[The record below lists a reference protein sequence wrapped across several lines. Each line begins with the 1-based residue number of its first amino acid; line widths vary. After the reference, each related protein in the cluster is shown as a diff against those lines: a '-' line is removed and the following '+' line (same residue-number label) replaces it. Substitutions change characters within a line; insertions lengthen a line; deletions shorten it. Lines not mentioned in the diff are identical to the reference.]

1 LVAAWIDIGTD
12 CARHAGMEDQR
23 SAADRLAGIEGAD
36 EAALGI
42 TPPPEPAPDA
52 AQVDDEETLVP
63 GAKFGDRLPVESKP
77 WFTSLAAESDQAGV
91 GNDPPDTQEPQ
102 FPPDAKDPRS

>member
-1 LVAAWIDIGTD
+1 MGTD
-12 CARHAGMEDQR
+12 CARHRGMDDQR

-42 TPPPEPAPDA
+42 TPPPEAAPDA

-63 GAKFGDRLPVESKP
+63 GATFGDRLPTEPKP

-91 GNDPPDTQEPQ
+91 GNDPADAQEPQ
-102 FPPDAKDPRS
+102 FPTDAEDQR

>member
-1 LVAAWIDIGTD
+1 MD
-12 CARHAGMEDQR
+12 DQR
-23 SAADRLAGIEGAD
+23 SAADRLAGLEGAD
-36 EAALGI
+36 DAALGI

-63 GAKFGDRLPVESKP
+63 GATFGDRLPTEPKP

-91 GNDPPDTQEPQ
+91 GNDPADAQEPQ
-102 FPPDAKDPRS
+102 FPTDAEDQR